1 MRARW
6 LVTRW
11 FVGLLFLLLAGAS
24 VLMPGTVV
32 RAATINVPADQPT
45 IQAAINAAAPND
57 TIVIAAGT
65 YTGAGN
71 IGVTVNKAVTIQ
83 GAGAGQ
89 TIIDGQHSSQ
99 VFNVTATG
107 VAFSDLTI
115 QNGIN
120 VPLPIG
126 GGIAI
131 TSVGTVTVT
140 NSAFSGNGAQSG
152 GGIASNGTLIV
163 TDSTFSGNGA
173 PDGTGGGIFSTG
185 TLTVTNSTFSANTG
199 AEGGAIFNSG
209 GTLTVMNSTFSG
221 NSIPST
227 GSSTGGG
234 GIANTGTMFVTN
246 STFSGNFDTV
256 GGGGGG
262 LYNEGSG
269 RYS

>member
-57 TIVIAAGT
+57 HDRHRRRHVHGRRKRRCD
-65 YTGAGN
+65 GQQG
-71 IGVTVNKAVTIQ
+71 GDDP

-115 QNGIN
+115 QNGIS
-120 VPLPIG
+120 VPSPSAAALP
-126 GGIAI
+126 
-131 TSVGTVTVT
+131 SPV
-140 NSAFSGNGAQSG
+140 SA
-152 GGIASNGTLIV
+152 
-163 TDSTFSGNGA
+163 
-173 PDGTGGGIFSTG
+173 
-185 TLTVTNSTFSANTG
+185 
-199 AEGGAIFNSG
+199 
-209 GTLTVMNSTFSG
+209 
-221 NSIPST
+221 
-227 GSSTGGG
+227 
-234 GIANTGTMFVTN
+234 
-246 STFSGNFDTV
+246 
-256 GGGGGG
+256 
-262 LYNEGSG
+262 
-269 RYS
+269 R